1 MYAQGRWSVQ
11 QQQQQPRR
19 STVRVVYRGKGGC
32 TGHCCINRFGE
43 LGVATP
49 EGTAHVRIDYTHLF
63 PAFNSL
69 SLPLSFALILFHP
82 LTSRASSRFSAIG
95 GWLRFSLSYN
105 TSFSLFLS
113 LRRSFCSSPFVS
125 LSLSFTHIVLYL
137 LFFSS
142 AFSLSALPSDHPCA
156 PDERFLPV
164 VPTGHAARLFSSH
177 LLCKRTQS
185 RPTTPARCTLS
196 RRRRLPRNLQ
206 PPRTQPPSHACARML
221 GLNIQT
227 LAACLFFFR

>member
-1 MYAQGRWSVQ
+1 M

-19 STVRVVYRGKGGC
+19 STVRVVYRGRGGC

-69 SLPLSFALILFHP
+69 SF
-82 LTSRASSRFSAIG
+82 
-95 GWLRFSLSYN
+95 
-105 TSFSLFLS
+105 SFS
-113 LRRSFCSSPFVS
+113 SSPFSLYLCLFRPPTSRTSSLPSRDGFDSPCRTTHRFRSLSLSLSFRKPLCFS
-125 LSLSFTHIVLYL
+125 LSLSFTRIVLFL

-185 RPTTPARCTLS
+185 RPTAPARCTLS
-196 RRRRLPRNLQ
+196 RHCLPCNLR
-206 PPRTQPPSHACARML
+206 PP
-221 GLNIQT
+221 QT
-227 LAACLFFFR
+227 